1 MDESPPDDGFEDG
14 ASGLPGLDLGLTDD
28 KTGAGHYRVLAR
40 KYRPETF
47 SDLIGQEAL
56 VRTLTN
62 AIATG
67 RIAHAY
73 MLTGIRGIGKTTTA
87 RLIARALNCVGPD
100 GNGGPT
106 INPCGVCEHCRAIA
120 ADRHVDVIEMDAA
133 SHTGVDDVREIIEAV
148 RYAPAT
154 ARYKVYI
161 IDEVHMLT
169 RNAFNALLKTL
180 EEPPPHARFIFATTE
195 IRKVPVTV
203 LSRAQR
209 FDLRRMPADLVATH
223 LTTVAEKEKIT
234 LAEDAAAM
242 LGRAADGSMRDGLS
256 LLDQAIALG
265 DGTVDQAIVADML
278 GLADR
283 AVVIDLFTKLVSAD
297 IPGALD
303 LARSMAAGGAEPL
316 VIVQDLLDV
325 THFVTRCRF
334 SDQAAADPGL
344 PEADR
349 THGPALAKQLSV
361 PVLTRLWQMLLTGIE
376 EVSRAPDP
384 SAALDMVIVRVIHAA
399 GQPTP
404 GELLKALREGR
415 SNEGAPVPTPS
426 TPAERQPEP
435 VAEALPSQ
443 ADTELPAMHA
453 DTERFAELMATFP
466 ETVDPE
472 VAAHLRRDIRIVS
485 CRERTLEIAVGERA
499 PKNLVSRLNDILAE
513 ATGDRWMIAVVEGLG
528 GQSILD
534 FQEARTANMRAEAAN
549 HPLVKEILTT
559 FDGATL
565 DVEEGQD
572 QDSRANQGQG
582 KDDGA
587 AAR

>member
-1 MDESPPDDGFEDG
+1 
-14 ASGLPGLDLGLTDD
+14 
-28 KTGAGHYRVLAR
+28 
-40 KYRPETF
+40 
-47 SDLIGQEAL
+47 
-56 VRTLTN
+56 
-62 AIATG
+62 
-67 RIAHAY
+67 
-73 MLTGIRGIGKTTTA
+73 
-87 RLIARALNCVGPD
+87 
-100 GNGGPT
+100 
-106 INPCGVCEHCRAIA
+106 
-120 ADRHVDVIEMDAA
+120 
-133 SHTGVDDVREIIEAV
+133 
-148 RYAPAT
+148 
-154 ARYKVYI
+154 
-161 IDEVHMLT
+161 
-169 RNAFNALLKTL
+169 
-180 EEPPPHARFIFATTE
+180 
-195 IRKVPVTV
+195 
-203 LSRAQR
+203 
-209 FDLRRMPADLVATH
+209 
-223 LTTVAEKEKIT
+223 
-234 LAEDAAAM
+234 
-242 LGRAADGSMRDGLS
+242 
-256 LLDQAIALG
+256 
-265 DGTVDQAIVADML
+265 
-278 GLADR
+278 
-283 AVVIDLFTKLVSAD
+283 
-297 IPGALD
+297 
-303 LARSMAAGGAEPL
+303 
-316 VIVQDLLDV
+316 
-325 THFVTRCRF
+325 
-334 SDQAAADPGL
+334 
-344 PEADR
+344 
-349 THGPALAKQLSV
+349 LSV

-443 ADTELPAMHA
+443 ADSELPAMHA

-572 QDSRANQGQG
+572 QDSRPNQGQG